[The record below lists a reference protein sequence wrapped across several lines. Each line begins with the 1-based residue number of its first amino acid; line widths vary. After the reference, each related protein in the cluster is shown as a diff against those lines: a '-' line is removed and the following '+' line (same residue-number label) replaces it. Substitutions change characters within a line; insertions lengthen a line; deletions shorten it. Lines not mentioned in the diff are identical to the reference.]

1 MFISVWKT
9 FRFFSRCTEN
19 EQNNSSR
26 WISFNCS
33 TFESFERG
41 VILQMKHFFFS
52 LLIKTNMLW
61 NLLNIV
67 NSFAHLQSIS
77 YPCPRI
83 ILSKKGEILLSHNE
97 RFLFVQT
104 FIQGIEPTQKI
115 LDQDDHLFVL
125 SNFMQCQNYLI
136 SCGEKCE
143 RGVIHNDFH
152 WNNTVFT
159 QEQ

>member
-1 MFISVWKT
+1 M
-9 FRFFSRCTEN
+9 
-19 EQNNSSR
+19 
-26 WISFNCS
+26 
-33 TFESFERG
+33 
-41 VILQMKHFFFS
+41 
-52 LLIKTNMLW
+52 
-61 NLLNIV
+61 
-67 NSFAHLQSIS
+67 
-77 YPCPRI
+77 
-83 ILSKKGEILLSHNE
+83 
-97 RFLFVQT
+97 FVQT